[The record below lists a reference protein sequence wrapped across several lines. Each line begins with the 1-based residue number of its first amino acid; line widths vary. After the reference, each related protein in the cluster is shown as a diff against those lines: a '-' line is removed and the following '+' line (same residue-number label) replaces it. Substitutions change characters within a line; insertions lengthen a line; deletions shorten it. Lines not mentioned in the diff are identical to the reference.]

1 MARAFMG
8 SWAHGLREG
17 PTLALSRESDAPARR
32 VVASRKHMH
41 GWTRRVTGAR
51 REGSTRFAI
60 GCSAAAFLA
69 VALTT
74 SAAAADEPV
83 AAKETRL
90 LRETGENTTV
100 IDAFDK
106 DDPFDANLLLTLR
119 QSWKSANIRRE
130 TSIAQGGLTTGG
142 FTSANENVA
151 SYKQS
156 LTVLEVGGDIGIF
169 RDLALSLRLPLILA
183 DSRELTDLDGSSR
196 NPQRLQDP
204 TGEQLFSIPFKSP
217 TRSGVDWFSVALNY
231 AIFNQTRDETK
242 PTWVIGAEGRFAV
255 GSRLHACNDN
265 ASIKCPDPS
274 NPTGKSREPG
284 ISRGMNTIIG
294 KTVFS
299 RRYGYVEPYSGFQ
312 VLVDL
317 PQSNSDFGAT
327 KDLKG
332 NLLNRPP
339 MIGTFTIGMEVFPW
353 ENREAFQRLALDFR
367 MRGSYHS
374 PGRDYSELFDALG
387 SSTASSL
394 RSPNPGAY
402 KAGPDGFTSIADPNA
417 AKVFFSGITDQQ
429 AFGSFG
435 ASAGV
440 TWQAGEFVKFNAG
453 LGLTYVQSHLI
464 TAADA
469 CNPDFKG
476 DAGASGPCRTGAQTA
491 GGGSSTGIPN
501 PNHRQVIDLP
511 GRRFSVDDTTIVDLW
526 LSGVV
531 MF

>member
-1 MARAFMG
+1 MPASVQRLPLP
-8 SWAHGLREG
+8 LRR
-17 PTLALSRESDAPARR
+17 PTSLPGLALLL
-32 VVASRKHMH
+32 
-41 GWTRRVTGAR
+41 T
-51 REGSTRFAI
+51 
-60 GCSAAAFLA
+60 AALW
-69 VALTT
+69 
-74 SAAAADEPV
+74 SGAAAADEPV
-83 AAKETRL
+83 AAKEPRL

-119 QSWKSANIRRE
+119 QSWKSSNIRRE
-130 TSIAQGGLTTGG
+130 TSLAQPGLTTGG

-151 SYKQS
+151 SYSQS

-183 DSRELTDLDGSSR
+183 DSRELSDLDGSSR

-204 TGEQLFSIPFKSP
+204 SGEQLFSVPFKSP
-217 TRSGVDWFSVALNY
+217 TRSGVDWFSMALNY
-231 AIFNQTRDETK
+231 AIFNQQRDESK
-242 PTWVIGAEGRFAV
+242 PTWVIGAEGRFAI
-255 GSRLHACNDN
+255 GDRLHACKEGN
-265 ASIKCPDPS
+265 CPDPR
-274 NPTGKSREPG
+274 NPGGPGRDPG
-284 ISRGMNTIIG
+284 ISRGMHSLIA

-312 VLVDL
+312 MLIDL

-327 KDLKG
+327 SDIRG
-332 NLLNRPP
+332 TLLNRPP
-339 MIGTFTIGMEVFPW
+339 IIGTFTVGMEVFPY
-353 ENREAFQRLALDFR
+353 ENREAFQRLALDFKF
-367 MRGSYHS
+367 RGSYHS

-387 SSTASSL
+387 SSQASSL
-394 RSPNPGAY
+394 RNPNPSAY
-402 KAGPDGFTSIADPNA
+402 KAGPDGFTSIVDPA
-417 AKVFFSGITDQQ
+417 AASVSFTGITDQQ

-440 TWQAGEFVKFNAG
+440 TWQASEYFKFTGG
-453 LGLTYVQSHLI
+453 LGLSYVQSHLI

-469 CNPDFKG
+469 CNPDFG
-476 DAGASGPCRTGAQTA
+476 SDAGASGPCRTGTATA
-491 GGGSSTGIPN
+491 GGGSTTGIPN
-501 PNHRQVIDLP
+501 PNHRQAIDLP

>member
-1 MARAFMG
+1 MR
-8 SWAHGLREG
+8 
-17 PTLALSRESDAPARR
+17 
-32 VVASRKHMH
+32 
-41 GWTRRVTGAR
+41 GWTRRVTEVP
-51 REGSTRFAI
+51 RESGQRFAVV
-60 GCSAAAFLA
+60 CSAALVTALA
-69 VALTT
+69 LSGSPA
-74 SAAAADEPV
+74 SADEPV
-83 AAKETRL
+83 AAKEPRL

-130 TSIAQGGLTTGG
+130 STLSQPGLASGG
-142 FTSANENVA
+142 FTASNENVA
-151 SYKQS
+151 SYSQS
-156 LTVLEVGGDIGIF
+156 TTVLEVGGDIGIF
-169 RDLALSLRLPLILA
+169 RDLALSVRLPLILA
-183 DSRELTDLDGSSR
+183 DSRELSDLDGSSR

-204 TGEQLFSIPFKSP
+204 TGAQLFSIPFKSP

-231 AIFNQTRDETK
+231 AVLNQMRDETK

-255 GSRLHACNDN
+255 GDRLHACNDN
-265 ASIKCPDPS
+265 AVIKCPDPA
-274 NPTGKSREPG
+274 NPTGPSREPG
-284 ISRGMNTIIG
+284 ISRGMHSIIAH
-294 KTVFS
+294 TVFS
-299 RRYGYVEPYSGFQ
+299 RRYGYVEPYTGFRFQ
-312 VLVDL
+312 ADL

-327 KDLKG
+327 KDIKG
-332 NLLNRPP
+332 TLLNRPP
-339 MIGTFTIGMEVFPW
+339 LIGTFTVGMEVFPW
-353 ENREAFQRLALDFR
+353 ENRESFQRVGLDFKV
-367 MRGSYHS
+367 RGSYHS

-387 SSTASSL
+387 SSTAPSL
-394 RSPNPGAY
+394 RAPNPGAY
-402 KAGPDGFTSIADPNA
+402 KAGSDGGFTSVADPNA
-417 AKVFFSGITDQQ
+417 AKVFFTGITDQQ

-440 TWQAGEFVKFNAG
+440 TWQAGEYVKFTGG

-464 TAADA
+464 TSADA

-491 GGGSSTGIPN
+491 GGGSTTGIPN

-526 LSGVV
+526 VSGVV